1 MSTIFATG
9 RFRTLTWSG
18 DITDSYHGKVVPVA
32 PPAVGT
38 FVHNS
43 DIDFR
48 VIAYSKVTYLVRF
61 TTYRDPNNL
70 LGSGITQHVTATID
84 TGDGSPVSDDQY
96 TSHAFTPLF
105 PGKEVSWDMSG
116 SWSVTCDVVEKCEV
130 YSLGDA
136 DPDRID
142 ANEFPTEP
150 IWDTGTGAI
159 TAYGGAYSDGLRGY
173 GVRFFEVIESGTD
186 IVATITCAGA
196 GTATVTKTLTSSME
210 VGYGFWNK
218 SLNAWRNESS
228 LLEIEHLLNGDSMD
242 TDLSETLTA
251 SGVWGTGA
259 ITIEGD
265 IDTQSGSG
273 GGGYTLADSLVVP
286 PISWKAKTSVK
297 TWDIAYPAELQLN
310 LLKYAGVVT
319 PILFTGS
326 NTQSLWRQRYV
337 EIYNKIHE
345 ANTNLTG
352 SLTLNIFEQ
361 YPVRAWLDVDALSNA
376 GEDSGDWRLCFLGK
390 SWDAG
395 TISHATTYVVDNG
408 SSATNWSAS
417 GGTVASDGTRVRL
430 TPSGTASLTR
440 TFSGDLIAEG
450 YRYLDIRWR
459 SNGIA
464 TQTVT
469 VTMAGKTW
477 TAQTAAAGTYVTVRL
492 DLACA
497 GNETDD
503 VEPVDSRF
511 QIEDPGG
518 APTAKRPKEKYL
530 LGWGVNYIESI
541 VFSGINTGW
550 TSFDID
556 WIQFAR
562 DETKAYLSF
571 LAPFAKY
578 GPGWTSPT
586 DTTTLQQYAFQYSD
600 GRPTDWP
607 AMAFVDVTSGTD
619 YYRWF
624 TITEMLGFLENS
636 PGWSTVPAAS
646 FPSDGFHNNGLEAY
660 CLSAG
665 GATFNFDPFVYDFTY
680 WINTEAD
687 DATIT
692 LKAQAMWDEVHAYPG
707 AGRGVW
713 DDTGYDATKP
723 EVPLAMAKHFRAR
736 TEGMVFLD
744 TDLPFPS
751 ATIVAYE
758 TATPANVVGN
768 ATTDPSGRFTTNT
781 PYAKT
786 PKTIT
791 TELRQGTPA
800 YLEAHRSLTNRER
813 DRTSFRKAATTVEQP
828 LAYAVSRD
836 SRHARG
842 YVRAGTLRLGF
853 SANASFGW
861 SEVDTTKTDITSLSM
876 DYVRASQSNT
886 LRICVVEA
894 GTAKVYSTDKEDGTL
909 TLAITIGTAS
919 HAAVVERPDGLLMTF
934 RLSAGTVYMRAY
946 DADGNALFA
955 EQTTN
960 LTGLDN
966 AEIDARFSVGPT
978 QNVRIGILHIVGGSA
993 IFKTSAD
1000 GITFS

>member
-1 MSTIFATG
+1 MSTILTTG
-9 RFRTLTWSG
+9 RSRTLTWSG
-18 DITDSYHGKVVPVA
+18 DVTDSFHGKVVPVT
-32 PPAVGT
+32 PPAIGT
-38 FVHNS
+38 FAHSS
-43 DIDFR
+43 DIDLR

-84 TGDGSPVSDDQY
+84 VGDGSPVSDDQY

-105 PGKEVSWDMSG
+105 PGKEVGWDMSG
-116 SWSVTCDVVEKCEV
+116 DWEVTCDVVEKCEI

-142 ANEFPTEP
+142 TNEFPTEP

-159 TAYGGAYSDGLRGY
+159 TAYGGAFSDGLRGY
-173 GVRFFEVIESGTD
+173 GVRFYEIIEAGTD

-196 GTATVTKTLTSSME
+196 GTATVTKTLSTDLE
-210 VGYGFWNK
+210 VGYGIWNK
-218 SLNAWRNESS
+218 SINAFQNESS
-228 LLEIEHLLNGDSMD
+228 LLEIEHVLNGQTMD
-242 TDLSETLTA
+242 ADLSETLTA
-251 SGVWGTGA
+251 SGVWGTA
-259 ITIEGD
+259 TITIEGD

-273 GGGYTLADSLVVP
+273 GGGYTVADSLVVP
-286 PISWKAKTSVK
+286 PIHWKAKTSVRN
-297 TWDIAYPAELQLN
+297 WDTSYPAELQLN
-310 LLKYAGVVT
+310 LLKYAGLVT
-319 PILFTGS
+319 PILFTGT
-326 NTQSLWRQRYV
+326 NTQSVWPQRYV
-337 EIYNKIHE
+337 EIYNEIHE
-345 ANTNLTG
+345 RNTNLIA
-352 SLTLNIFEQ
+352 SLTEEVFDQ
-361 YPVRAWLDVDALSNA
+361 YPVRAWLDVDGLTNA
-376 GEDSGDWRLCFLGK
+376 GEYSGDWRMCFLGK

-395 TISHATTYVVDNG
+395 TIAHATTYVVDNG
-408 SSATNWSAS
+408 SSATGWSAS
-417 GGTVASDGTRVRL
+417 GGSVASDGTRVRL
-430 TPSGTASLTR
+430 TPSGTATLTR

-469 VTMAGKTW
+469 LTMAGKTW
-477 TAQTAAAGTYVTVRL
+477 TAQTGADGSYVVVRF
-492 DLACA
+492 DLCCA

-511 QIEDPGG
+511 EIEDPGG
-518 APTAKRPKEKYL
+518 FPTAERPKEKYL

-541 VFSGINTGW
+541 VFSGITASW

-556 WIQFAR
+556 YIQFAR
-562 DETKAYLSF
+562 DETKAYVSF

-578 GPGWTSPT
+578 GPGWTSPS
-586 DTTTLQQYAFQYSD
+586 DTTTLQPYAFQYSD

-636 PGWSTVPAAS
+636 PGWSTVPAGS
-646 FPSDGFHNNGLEAY
+646 FPSDGYHNNGLESY

-665 GATFNFDPFVYDFTY
+665 GATFDFDPFTYDFTY
-680 WINTEAD
+680 WIKTEAD

-692 LKAQAMWDEVHAYPG
+692 LTAQAMWDEVHAYPG

-713 DDTGYDATKP
+713 DDSGYDSSNPA
-723 EVPLAMAKHFRAR
+723 VPLAMAKHFRSRA
-736 TEGMVFLD
+736 EGMVFYD

-758 TATPANVVGN
+758 TATPANVIGN
-768 ATTDPSGRFTTNT
+768 ATTDAAGRFETST
-781 PYAKT
+781 PYGKAI
-786 PKTIT
+786 KTIT
-791 TELRQGTPA
+791 TELRQGSPA

-813 DRTSFRKAATTVEQP
+813 DRTTFRKAETAVEQP
-828 LAYAVSRD
+828 TAYAVSRD

-842 YVRAGTLRLGF
+842 YVRDGSLRLGF
-853 SANASFGW
+853 SANAAFAW
-861 SEVDTTKTDITSLSM
+861 SEVDTGKTDITSLAL
-876 DYVRASQSNT
+876 DYQQSGST
-886 LRICVVEA
+886 SYLRVFVVES
-894 GTAKVYSTDKEDGTL
+894 GTGKVYNATSEDGTL
-909 TLAITIGTAS
+909 TLAITIGTAD
-919 HAAVVERPDGLLMTF
+919 HVAGVERPDGILYTF
-934 RLSAGTVYMRAY
+934 RLDAGTVYVRAY
-946 DADGNALFA
+946 DAAGNALFT

-960 LTGLDN
+960 LTGLDD
-966 AEIDARFSVGPT
+966 AEIDARYSVGPD
-978 QNVRIGILHIVGGSA
+978 QKSRIGLFHIVGGSA
-993 IFKTSAD
+993 IFKTSSD

>member
-1 MSTIFATG
+1 MSTTFATG
-9 RFRTLTWSG
+9 RSRTLTWSG
-18 DITDSYHGKVVPVA
+18 DITDSFHGKVVPVA

-84 TGDGSPVSDDQY
+84 VGDGSPVSDDQY

-142 ANEFPTEP
+142 TNEFPTEP
-150 IWDTGTGAI
+150 IWDTGTNQI
-159 TAYGGAYSDGLRGY
+159 TAYGGAFPDGLRGY

-196 GTATVTKTLTSSME
+196 GTATVTKTLASSME

-251 SGVWGTGA
+251 SGAWGTGT

-286 PISWKAKTSVK
+286 PISWKAKTSVRA
-297 TWDIAYPAELQLN
+297 WDTAYPTQLQLN
-310 LLKYAGVVT
+310 LLKKSGLVT
-319 PILFTGS
+319 PILFTGT

-337 EIYNKIHE
+337 EIDNEVHE

-352 SLTLNIFEQ
+352 SRTLNIFEQ
-361 YPVRAWLDVDALSNA
+361 YPVRAWLDVDSLSNA
-376 GEDSGDWRLCFLGK
+376 GEYSGDWRLCFLGK
-390 SWDAG
+390 QWDAG
-395 TISHATTYVVDNG
+395 TIAHATTYVVDNG

-518 APTAKRPKEKYL
+518 NPTAKRPKEKYL

-541 VFSGINTGW
+541 SFSGINTGW

-578 GPGWTSPT
+578 GPGWVSPT

-607 AMAFVDVTSGTD
+607 AMAYVDVTSGTD

-624 TITEMLGFLENS
+624 TITELLGMLEYS
-636 PGWSTVPAAS
+636 PGWSTVPAGS

-680 WINTEAD
+680 WVSTEAD

-713 DDTGYDATKP
+713 DDSAYDATKP
-723 EVPLAMAKHFRAR
+723 EVPLAMAKHLRAR
-736 TEGMVFLD
+736 AEGMVFHLD
-744 TDLPFPS
+744 QTPWPS
-751 ATIVAYE
+751 VEVFAFE
-758 TATPANVVGN
+758 TATPTNAAGN
-768 ATTDPSGRFTTNT
+768 ASTDAIGRYVTGT
-781 PYAKT
+781 PWGHGNIDT
-786 PKTIT
+786 T
-791 TELRQGTPA
+791 TELRPGDGA
-800 YLEAHRSLTNRER
+800 NLSDHEVWRNRYR
-813 DRTSFRKAATTVEQP
+813 ARTSFRKDADTISTVCD
-828 LAYAVSRD
+828 YDVSR
-836 SRHARG
+836 SWRHARG
-842 YVRAGTLRLGF
+842 YERSGDAWLGF
-853 SANASFGW
+853 
-861 SEVDTTKTDITSLSM
+861 K
-876 DYVRASQSNT
+876 SN
-886 LRICVVEA
+886 EA
-894 GTAKVYSTDKEDGTL
+894 GTWTEVNTGVAATGVSICYPAGGSDDRLRVLIEDSGTLTLYYAKEDGTL
-909 TLAITIGTAS
+909 TMAFTLGSGTYGDIAFTGNN
-919 HAAVVERPDGLLMTF
+919 VMYGI
-934 RLSAGTVYMRAY
+934 RLSGGTVYVKAF
-946 DADGNALFA
+946 DGQGNALGS
-955 EQTTN
+955 EKTSN
-960 LTGLDN
+960 LTGLDDAPIA
-966 AEIDARFSVGPT
+966 AETSVGSGGES
-978 QNVRIGILHIVGGSA
+978 RLHVLYTIGGSLTV
-993 IFKTSAD
+993 KTSLD
-1000 GITFS
+1000 GGSTFT

>member
-1 MSTIFATG
+1 MSTTFATG
-9 RFRTLTWSG
+9 RSRTLTWSG
-18 DITDSYHGKVVPVA
+18 DITDSFHGKVVPVA

-96 TSHAFTPLF
+96 TTHAFTPLF

-116 SWSVTCDVVEKCEV
+116 DWSVTCDVVEKCEV

-142 ANEFPTEP
+142 TNEFPTEP
-150 IWDTGTGAI
+150 IWDTGTNQI
-159 TAYGGAYSDGLRGY
+159 TAYGGAFPDGLRGY

-196 GTATVTKTLTSSME
+196 GTATVTKTLGSSME

-251 SGVWGTGA
+251 SGAWGTGT

-286 PISWKAKTSVK
+286 PISWKAKTSVRA
-297 TWDIAYPAELQLN
+297 WDTAYPTQLQLN
-310 LLKYAGVVT
+310 LLKKSGLVT
-319 PILFTGS
+319 PILFTGT

-337 EIYNKIHE
+337 EIDNEVHE

-361 YPVRAWLDVDALSNA
+361 YPVRAWLDVDSLSNA
-376 GEDSGDWRLCFLGK
+376 GEYSGDWRLCFLGK
-390 SWDAG
+390 QWDAG
-395 TISHATTYVVDNG
+395 TIAHATTYVVDNG

-477 TAQTAAAGTYVTVRL
+477 TAQTAADGTYVTVRL

-503 VEPVDSRF
+503 VEGDDSRF

-541 VFSGINTGW
+541 TFSGINTGW

-571 LAPFAKY
+571 LAPFSKF
-578 GPGWTSPT
+578 GPGWVSPT

-607 AMAFVDVTSGTD
+607 AMAYVDVTSGTD

-636 PGWSTVPAAS
+636 PGWSTVPAGS

-713 DDTGYDATKP
+713 DDSGYDATKP
-723 EVPLAMAKHFRAR
+723 EVPLAMAKHLRAR
-736 TEGMVFLD
+736 AEGMVFHLD
-744 TDLPFPS
+744 QTPWPS
-751 ATIVAYE
+751 VEVFAFE
-758 TATPANVVGN
+758 TATPTNAAGN
-768 ATTDPSGRFTTNT
+768 ASTDAIGRYVTGT
-781 PYAKT
+781 PWGHGNIDT
-786 PKTIT
+786 T
-791 TELRQGTPA
+791 TELRPGDGA
-800 YLEAHRSLTNRER
+800 NLSDHEVWRNRYR
-813 DRTSFRKAATTVEQP
+813 ARTSFRKDADTISTVCD
-828 LAYAVSRD
+828 YDVSR
-836 SRHARG
+836 SWRHARG
-842 YVRAGTLRLGF
+842 YERSSDAWLGF
-853 SANASFGW
+853 
-861 SEVDTTKTDITSLSM
+861 K
-876 DYVRASQSNT
+876 SN
-886 LRICVVEA
+886 EA
-894 GTAKVYSTDKEDGTL
+894 GTWTEVNTGVPATGVSICYPAGGSDDRLRVLIEDSGTLTLYYAKEDGTL
-909 TLAITIGTAS
+909 TMAFTLGSGTYGDIAFTGNN
-919 HAAVVERPDGLLMTF
+919 VMYGI
-934 RLSAGTVYMRAY
+934 RLSGGTVYVKAF
-946 DADGNALFA
+946 DGQGNALGS
-955 EQTTN
+955 EKTSN
-960 LTGLDN
+960 LTGLDDAPIA
-966 AEIDARFSVGPT
+966 AETSVGSGGES
-978 QNVRIGILHIVGGSA
+978 RLHVLYTIGGSLTV
-993 IFKTSAD
+993 KTSLD
-1000 GITFS
+1000 GGSTFT